1 MFNAIFLENLNIV
14 VLKKTFGIDFLCMS
28 LKCICFLILLLLSGI
43 NIPGQTEKTRLFI
56 LTDIEN
62 EPDDAQSMV
71 RLLTYANH
79 FHIEGLVATT
89 SIWMQN
95 EVADWRI
102 HEIVDAYAKVRDNL
116 EVHEKGYPQASQL
129 KSLIKK
135 GRSEF
140 GMQGVGEGKDSEGSD
155 WLITA
160 LEKDDPRPIWISVW
174 GGANVLAQAL
184 WKMQRTRTPDELQQ
198 IISKARVYT
207 ISDQDNSGPWVRKNF
222 PGLFYIVSP
231 GYEEN
236 GGGQYHYATWSG
248 ISGDKFHGRFDGPD
262 FTLVDNPWLDEHI
275 RQNHGPLGAE
285 HPHTEYLME
294 GDTPSFL
301 GLVNNGLNKPEHPDY
316 GGWGGRYELYIPPYK
331 KYMHEPETR
340 PIWTNTQ
347 DEVYS
352 DITGRYHTSHHTT
365 IWRWRKAYQHDFAA
379 RIDWSNTN
387 DYKAAN
393 HPPVARLAHVNTL
406 MVTPGQQVILD
417 ASGSTDPDGDNL
429 NFNWIHYREAGT
441 LNAYWLE
448 ITDQK
453 PSQASFTA
461 PDVTES
467 KSAHFIVEV
476 TDDGNPALTRYQ
488 RVIVNII
495 PK

>member
-1 MFNAIFLENLNIV
+1 MMKFVICCLAFSVSIVSENLPAQI
-14 VLKKTFGIDFLCMS
+14 
-28 LKCICFLILLLLSGI
+28 
-43 NIPGQTEKTRLFI
+43 QKTRLLV

-71 RLLTYANH
+71 RLLSYANH
-79 FHIEGLVATT
+79 FEIEGFVATT

-116 EVHEKGYPQASQL
+116 EIHEKGYPQATHL
-129 KSLIKK
+129 KALIKK

-140 GMQGVGEGKDSEGSD
+140 GMLGVGEGKDSEGSN
-155 WLITA
+155 WLIKV
-160 LEKDDPRPIWISVW
+160 LEKDDARPIWVSVW

-184 WKMQRTRTPDELQQ
+184 WKMQRTKSPAELEH
-198 IISKARVYT
+198 IISKIRVYT
-207 ISDQDNSGPWVRKNF
+207 ISDQDNSGPWIRENF
-222 PGLFYIVSP
+222 PNLFYIVSP
-231 GYEEN
+231 GYQEN

-262 FTLVDNPWLDEHI
+262 FEIVDNPWLDEHI

-301 GLVNNGLNKPEHPDY
+301 GLVKNGLNYPEHPDY
-316 GGWGGRYELYIPPYK
+316 GGWGGRYELYIPHYR
-331 KYMHEPETR
+331 KYMHKKEFR

-352 DITGRYHTSHHTT
+352 DITKRNHTSNHAT
-365 IWRWRKAYQHDFAA
+365 IWRWREAYQHDFAS
-379 RIDWSNTN
+379 RIDWSNTS
-387 DYKAAN
+387 DYQQAN
-393 HPPVARLAHVNTL
+393 HPPQARLTHQNIIAVPAGEE
-406 MVTPGQQVILD
+406 VVLD
-417 ASGSTDPDGDNL
+417 ASNSTDPDGDL
-429 NFNWIHYREAGT
+429 LQYNWIHYREVGT
-441 LNAYWLE
+441 LNAYGLE
-448 ITDQK
+448 IKNSQ
-453 PSQASFTA
+453 QASASFIA
-461 PDVTES
+461 PDVTQS

-476 TDDGNPALTRYQ
+476 TDNGSPTLTRYQ